1 MTNLDTYLQPHYDP
15 SVLTIN
21 LHLSPLDWQGCKPAE
36 NGLRVFSSRYPEGAK
51 VSKKIRIQSNKTK
64 HYTQT
69 TPVNPLHYIHTETT
83 PVNPLHYTQRPLL

>member
-36 NGLRVFSSRYPEGAK
+36 NGLRVFSSRYTEGAK
-51 VSKKIRIQSNKTK
+51 V
-64 HYTQT
+64 
-69 TPVNPLHYIHTETT
+69 
-83 PVNPLHYTQRPLL
+83 